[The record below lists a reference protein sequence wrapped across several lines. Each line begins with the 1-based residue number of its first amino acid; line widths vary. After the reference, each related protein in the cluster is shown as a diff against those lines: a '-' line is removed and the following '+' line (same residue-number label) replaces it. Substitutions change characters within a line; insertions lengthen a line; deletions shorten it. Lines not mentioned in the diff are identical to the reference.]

1 MLSLVITS
9 LLIIGLV
16 TIWFFTDQNKQYHE
30 ERLQRKERAIKTE
43 MTYFSKEVE
52 LQEDMDVVIKEF
64 EEEVFRLASVH
75 QLEINVFNTSGEIL
89 VAARPDSVHSQ
100 YIEKRV
106 PESAI
111 SDLVMMNRIIIPE
124 QEGSRK
130 YLSDYTNLYNE
141 NDERIA
147 ILNIPYLQD
156 TSVNQQDLEA
166 FLGSIGM
173 VYLFIFLGGIGLTFL
188 LSRSITRNL
197 TELGGRMQK
206 VNLNERNEPFDWKS
220 DDEIGKLV
228 NAFNTMLNKLEE
240 SRQELAKTERES
252 AWREMARQVAHE
264 IKNPLTPI
272 KLSVQHLQ
280 ATANYDDEVWCEKFK
295 RTMATIIQQID
306 SLSNIATE
314 FSDFAKMPQAKAEV
328 ISLNQ
333 AVLAAAELYADLAF
347 ELVTEVPDQTINSF
361 VDPEQLGRVMNNLI
375 KNAKQA
381 VSDTQIPRMRVCLK
395 KVGETAEIIVEDNG
409 SGIADDFKDKIFRPN
424 FTTKSSGM
432 GLGLSIC
439 KQIIE
444 SAGGSIS
451 FESELGIGTTFKVT
465 LPAVKP

>member
-166 FLGSIGM
+166 FFRLDWSG
-173 VYLFIFLGGIGLTFL
+173 VFVHFLGRHWVDVFTF
-188 LSRSITRNL
+188 
-197 TELGGRMQK
+197 
-206 VNLNERNEPFDWKS
+206 
-220 DDEIGKLV
+220 
-228 NAFNTMLNKLEE
+228 
-240 SRQELAKTERES
+240 
-252 AWREMARQVAHE
+252 
-264 IKNPLTPI
+264 
-272 KLSVQHLQ
+272 
-280 ATANYDDEVWCEKFK
+280 
-295 RTMATIIQQID
+295 TID
-306 SLSNIATE
+306 
-314 FSDFAKMPQAKAEV
+314 
-328 ISLNQ
+328 
-333 AVLAAAELYADLAF
+333 Y
-347 ELVTEVPDQTINSF
+347 
-361 VDPEQLGRVMNNLI
+361 
-375 KNAKQA
+375 
-381 VSDTQIPRMRVCLK
+381 
-395 KVGETAEIIVEDNG
+395 
-409 SGIADDFKDKIFRPN
+409 
-424 FTTKSSGM
+424 
-432 GLGLSIC
+432 
-439 KQIIE
+439 
-444 SAGGSIS
+444 
-451 FESELGIGTTFKVT
+451 
-465 LPAVKP
+465 